1 MIFVL
6 TMSRMNCRGKTS
18 KNNLRSIVKRKIGEQ
33 EPKDV
38 SNKELKLSDVLMMMM
53 TTEDIPDYV
62 PSDVETGIEEA
73 DADADV
79 GKTDNSP
86 VNEDDCVPE
95 NGAAGIFDNTANAEI
110 VKSDDAVNDSS
121 SALKQI
127 DEFED
132 FIKSKRIRDLG
143 GKENHLNIGSSD
155 ENQVSKTSTVKQDV
169 QNNESSKDVNTK
181 DKKSIRD
188 VFESSDEESESS
200 QPTTSREG
208 CGRYQ
213 TGIEDIELNLPPPTL
228 PLPLKPSGDIAS
240 FVSNSPARTSNKVMA
255 MVSKPAKTFLVVK
268 DIKTLM
274 PPSLDQDVIIPRDT
288 SISDPVLDISDT
300 DAQELEILEEKIER
314 EILEENIEIGLKFN
328 LADVVKNVLGKFYK
342 QENGIETREEFERMA
357 RALTNKF
364 KEDILRNYR
373 MSHDTLQGVLVT
385 KADRNSIIDQIIFYF
400 EVKGVVSKYL
410 RQCSVVTSSSTNP
423 NVTTLT
429 AQFSKKIEESYMTV
443 HNTLEGMKLTED
455 SKLWIRNE
463 LDVQCSE
470 PRTKSWQ

>member
-18 KNNLRSIVKRKIGEQ
+18 KNNLRSFVKRKIGEQ

-95 NGAAGIFDNTANAEI
+95 NSAAGIFDNTANAEI

-155 ENQVSKTSTVKQDV
+155 ENQVSKTSTVKLDV
-169 QNNESSKDVNTK
+169 QNNECSKDVNTK

-213 TGIEDIELNLPPPTL
+213 TAI
-228 PLPLKPSGDIAS
+228 DIAP

-274 PPSLDQDVIIPRDT
+274 PPSLDQDVIIPRDP

-314 EILEENIEIGLKFN
+314 KILEENIEIGLKFN
-328 LADVVKNVLGKFYK
+328 VADVVKNVLGKFYK

-423 NVTTLT
+423 KVTTLT
-429 AQFSKKIEESYMTV
+429 AQFSQKIEESYMTV
-443 HNTLEGMKLTED
+443 HKTLEGMKLTED

-463 LDVQCSE
+463 LDVQCSV
-470 PRTKSWQ
+470 KH

>member
-1 MIFVL
+1 
-6 TMSRMNCRGKTS
+6 
-18 KNNLRSIVKRKIGEQ
+18 
-33 EPKDV
+33 
-38 SNKELKLSDVLMMMM
+38 
-53 TTEDIPDYV
+53 
-62 PSDVETGIEEA
+62 
-73 DADADV
+73 
-79 GKTDNSP
+79 
-86 VNEDDCVPE
+86 
-95 NGAAGIFDNTANAEI
+95 
-110 VKSDDAVNDSS
+110 
-121 SALKQI
+121 
-127 DEFED
+127 
-132 FIKSKRIRDLG
+132 
-143 GKENHLNIGSSD
+143 
-155 ENQVSKTSTVKQDV
+155 
-169 QNNESSKDVNTK
+169 
-181 DKKSIRD
+181 
-188 VFESSDEESESS
+188 
-200 QPTTSREG
+200 
-208 CGRYQ
+208 
-213 TGIEDIELNLPPPTL
+213 
-228 PLPLKPSGDIAS
+228 
-240 FVSNSPARTSNKVMA
+240 MA

-274 PPSLDQDVIIPRDT
+274 PTCLDQDVIIPRDP

-410 RQCSVVTSSSTNP
+410 RQCSVVTSSSTIP

-463 LDVQCSE
+463 LDVQCSV
-470 PRTKSWQ
+470 KH